1 MHFFHGLPLCQNI
14 VNGIYLYLPYINEC
28 ENVNLKFFRLSFTL
42 SATTTAT
49 TKTLWKNN
57 MQLLIENCL
66 KKLSP
71 FTKSTDKNSTSD
83 RKELKEELN

>member
-1 MHFFHGLPLCQNI
+1 
-14 VNGIYLYLPYINEC
+14 V
-28 ENVNLKFFRLSFTL
+28 ST
-42 SATTTAT
+42 TTTAT

-71 FTKSTDKNSTSD
+71 FKKSADKKSTLD
-83 RKELKEELN
+83 RKELKQELN